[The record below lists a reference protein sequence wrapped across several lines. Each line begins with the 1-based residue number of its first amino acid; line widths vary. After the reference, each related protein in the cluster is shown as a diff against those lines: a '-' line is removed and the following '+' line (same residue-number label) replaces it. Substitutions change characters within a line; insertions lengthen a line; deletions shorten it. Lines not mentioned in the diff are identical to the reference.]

1 MDGYLE
7 GNLLSTSFV
16 LIGKD
21 GRIRGNVDAQEV
33 YVSGLVEGG
42 IRSEKVEILSGGK
55 VKGEVQSKNVRV
67 ECSASIDGKVSI

>member
-42 IRSEKVEILSGGK
+42 IRGEKVEILSGGK